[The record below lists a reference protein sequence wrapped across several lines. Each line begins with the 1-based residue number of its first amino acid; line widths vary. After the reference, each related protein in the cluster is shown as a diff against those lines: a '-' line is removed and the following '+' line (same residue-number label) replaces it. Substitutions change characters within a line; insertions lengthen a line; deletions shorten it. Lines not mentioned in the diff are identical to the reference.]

1 MGLRLRDSIGRQLRE
16 LRYEPTAKRIRAVL
30 NGTTVVDSDRAILV
44 WEPRRVVP
52 AYAVPA
58 EDIDAELSPE
68 PTGSVPAGETGDVG
82 FALPD
87 VTTMPVLDP
96 RVPFSVHSTEG
107 EPVAIRTAGAGYA
120 RGFRPG
126 DQDLTGYVVLD
137 FDGFDRWLEE
147 DDEIVGHPHDPFQ
160 RIDVRRTSR
169 HIRVMLGDTLLA
181 DTRRAKMLF
190 ETLLPVRYYLPAGDV
205 VAELQ
210 PSATTSYCAYKG
222 EAAYRSAVTAG
233 GVLHDIAWRYDEP
246 LVDAS
251 EVRGLVAFFDE
262 RLDLVVDGV
271 ARPRPVTPWS

>member
-1 MGLRLRDSIGRQLRE
+1 MRE

-30 NGTTVVDSDRAILV
+30 NGATVVDSDRAILV

-52 AYAVPA
+52 TYAVPREDVVA
-58 EDIDAELSPE
+58 EVTPE
-68 PTGSVPAGETGDVG
+68 QPRSVPATEAVG

-87 VTTMPVLDP
+87 VTTMRVFDP
-96 RVPFSVHSTEG
+96 RVPFSVRTTEG
-107 EPVAIRTAGAGYA
+107 EPVEIRTGGARSAAG
-120 RGFRPG
+120 FLPG
-126 DQDLTGYVVLD
+126 DPDLRGYVVLD

-181 DTRRAKMLF
+181 DTRRARMLF
-190 ETLLPVRYYLPAGDV
+190 ETMLPVRYYLPPEDV
-205 VAELQ
+205 VADLR
-210 PSATTSYCAYKG
+210 PSSTTTYCAYKG
-222 EAAYRSAVTAG
+222 EAAYSSVVTAG
-233 GVLHDIAWRYDEP
+233 GVLGDIAWRYDEP

-262 RLDLVVDGV
+262 RIDLVVDGV

>member
-1 MGLRLRDSIGRQLRE
+1 MRE

-30 NGTTVVDSDRAILV
+30 DGTTVVDSDRAVLV
-44 WEPRRVVP
+44 WEPRRIVP
-52 AYAVPA
+52 TYAVPA
-58 EDIDAELSPE
+58 EDIAAALE
-68 PTGSVPAGETGDVG
+68 PQPPSAVQPDPADVG

-96 RVPFSVHSTEG
+96 RVPFSVRSTEG
-107 EPVAIRTAGAGYA
+107 VTVAIRTSGDSARSAAG
-120 RGFRPG
+120 FLPG
-126 DQDLTGYVVLD
+126 DPDLSGYVVLD

-181 DTRRAKMLF
+181 DTRRARMLF
-190 ETLLPVRYYLPAGDV
+190 ETMLPVRYYLPPEDV
-205 VAELQ
+205 VADLR
-210 PSATTSYCAYKG
+210 PSATTTYCAYKG
-222 EAAYRSAVTAG
+222 EAAYSSVVTAD
-233 GVLHDIAWRYDEP
+233 GVLDDIAWRYDEP

-262 RLDLVVDGV
+262 RIDLVVDDV
-271 ARPRPVTPWS
+271 ARRRPVTPWS

>member
-1 MGLRLRDSIGRQLRE
+1 MGLRLRDTVGHQLRE
-16 LRYEPTAKRIRAVL
+16 LRYEPTAKRIRAEL
-30 NGTTVVDSDRAILV
+30 NGTTVVDSDRAVLV

-52 AYAVPA
+52 TYAVPA
-58 EDIDAELSPE
+58 EDIAAELSPE
-68 PTGSVPAGETGDVG
+68 PPGSVQADGDVG

-96 RVPFSVHSTEG
+96 RIPFSVHSAEG
-107 EPVAIRTAGAGYA
+107 EPVAIRIDGARYA
-120 RGFRPG
+120 LGFRPG
-126 DQDLTGYVVLD
+126 DDELSSYVVLD

-190 ETLLPVRYYLPAGDV
+190 ETLLPVRYYLPPGDV

-262 RLDLVVDGV
+262 RLDLIVDGV
-271 ARPRPVTPWS
+271 ARPRPETPWS